1 MYNEE
6 FLQGVIWEHGVEQA
20 IIYCQVTSSRYG
32 KLFTETVSSDP
43 IAHQELQYERD
54 WWAER
59 AERLKNNEPC

>member
-6 FLQGVIWEHGVEQA
+6 FLQDVIYKHGIEHA
-20 IIYCQVTSSRYG
+20 ILFCQLESDKYNKTIEAKV
-32 KLFTETVSSDP
+32 FTDP
-43 IAHQELQYERD
+43 IDHMELQYERD

>member
-6 FLQGVIWEHGVEQA
+6 FLQDVIWKHGIDQA
-20 IIYCQVTSSRYG
+20 IIFCQLESDKYNIQFNEMKAG
-32 KLFTETVSSDP
+32 DP

-59 AERLKNNEPC
+59 AEKLKNDEPC

>member
-6 FLQGVIWEHGVEQA
+6 FLQKVLYEYGLHQA
-20 IIYCQVTSSRYG
+20 IIFCQLESEKYDAQYKEMDMGDAIS
-32 KLFTETVSSDP
+32 VSE
-43 IAHQELQYERD
+43 IKYERD

>member
-6 FLQGVIWEHGVEQA
+6 FLQDVIWNHGINQA
-20 IIYCQVTSSRYG
+20 IIFCQLESDKYNKQFNEMTAG
-32 KLFTETVSSDP
+32 DP

-59 AERLKNNEPC
+59 AEKLKNNEPC

>member
-6 FLQGVIWEHGVEQA
+6 FLQKVLHEHGVDQA
-20 IIYCQVTSSRYG
+20 IIFCQLESEKYNAQYEEMDMGDALSISEI
-32 KLFTETVSSDP
+32 K
-43 IAHQELQYERD
+43 YERD